1 MRGSA
6 TFAWNTHAVS
16 ESFGRR
22 VGFVANL
29 GPGWFASVMAT
40 GIVSRAVGSA
50 GWEWGGTALLIIG
63 LIAYAVLVVATL
75 LRIAFFRDRVIG
87 DAVNPATGFTYLA
100 FVAGTAVLSAGLSRH
115 AWAGAALALLLV
127 ATVAWAVLVYAI
139 PALLMVHHGAPTAV
153 TGANGTWFL
162 WVVGTQSLAVA
173 ATALPQPWGQRFAVP
188 ALLCWSVGVVLYG
201 IVATVVLGT
210 LFGTSLTAQLLAP
223 TYWIFMGATAIS
235 VLAGTQIMDQ
245 SSVAL
250 IATVR
255 PMLEGSTLVLWAFGS
270 WLVPLLL
277 AAGIWRH
284 LVRHFGLSYEPGL
297 WSIVFPVGMYGVGTA
312 ELGKATGEQWMVAFG
327 HGEAWVALAVWAA
340 TAADLVV
347 TLIRRRRSRESVG

>member
-1 MRGSA
+1 MD
-6 TFAWNTHAVS
+6 

-40 GIVSRAVGSA
+40 GIVSRAVGAA
-50 GWEWGGTALLIIG
+50 GWSWGGTALLVIG
-63 LIAYAVLVVATL
+63 LIAYAVLVIATV
-75 LRIAFFRDRVIG
+75 LRIVYHRDRVVA

-100 FVAGTAVLSAGLSRH
+100 FVAATGVMSAGLARH
-115 AWAGAALALLLV
+115 DQVAAALVLLLV
-127 ATVAWAVLVYAI
+127 ATVAWVVLCYSI
-139 PALLMVHHGAPTAV
+139 PALLMLNHDAPAAL

-162 WVVGTQSLAVA
+162 WVVGTQAVAVA
-173 ATALPQPWGQRFAVP
+173 ATALPHPWSQRLAVA

-201 IVATVVLGT
+201 IVAAVVLGG
-210 LFGTSLTAQLLAP
+210 LFSVAMTAERLAP

-235 VLAGTQIMDQ
+235 VLAGTQILDRDTIP
-245 SSVAL
+245 L
-250 IATVR
+250 IGTVR
-255 PMLEGSTLVLWAFGS
+255 PMLEGSVLVLWAFGS

-284 LVRHFGLSYEPGL
+284 LVRHFGLAYEPGL

-312 ELGKATGEQWMVAFG
+312 ELGRVTGEQWMVGFG
-327 HGEAWVALAVWAA
+327 HAEAWVALAVWVA
-340 TAADLVV
+340 TASDLIV
-347 TLIRRRRSRESVG
+347 TLIRRRRRTESAG